1 MGTVKTG
8 IPGLDAMLYGGIPE
22 GNQVV
27 VAGGPGAG
35 KTLMCFEFLYRN
47 AKAGN
52 PGIYYSLEE
61 DPARVLVN
69 AKSTF
74 KEFNDIDQIIASNKM
89 IVDGKEPSDKLL
101 GTADPSAYEFGK
113 VVAEIEDQIT
123 KIGATRVVIDSA
135 SILSLLIN
143 DQIGYRRAMLQFV
156 TNMRRLNVTALL
168 TMETSNPER
177 SKLEFKP
184 EFFIFDGIISMYQT
198 GEADKRIRAMEVI
211 KMRGSKHSMVT
222 TPYDITDAG
231 FKIYSAEDTSLY

>member
-8 IPGLDAMLYGGIPE
+8 IPGLDAMLYGGIPD

-47 AKAGN
+47 AKAGS

-61 DPARVLVN
+61 DPARVLAN

-74 KEFNDIDQIIASNKM
+74 KDLTDIDAVIASGKM
-89 IVDGKEPSDKLL
+89 IVDGKEPSDKLM
-101 GTADPSAYEFGK
+101 GTDVGGYEFGK
-113 VVAEIEDQIT
+113 VVADLEDQVT

-143 DQIGYRRAMLQFV
+143 DQIGYRRSMLQFV
-156 TNMRRLNVTALL
+156 SNMRRLNVTTLL
-168 TMETSNPER
+168 TMESETPER

-184 EFFIFDGIISMYQT
+184 EFFIFDGIVSMYQT
-198 GEADKRIRAMEVI
+198 GEGDKRIRAMEII
-211 KMRGSKHSMVT
+211 KMRGSRHSMVT
-222 TPYDITDAG
+222 TPYDITEAG